1 MTTITTT
8 QTTQP
13 SGPAHGTMRA
23 ALAYPHFRRLLGALA
38 VSQAGDWLY
47 NLALLA
53 LVFSRTHSPAWLSV
67 TTAARVLPVVVLGPI
82 GGVLADRYN
91 RKRLMVASDILRV
104 GFMLALAAVAAL
116 GLPVLLA
123 PMLAAATTAVGSVY
137 PSCVAAATPGLVPDA
152 DLPGANALRSAV
164 NATCVIV
171 GPGLGAAL
179 LLVGSPAI
187 AIAINAVT
195 FAVSAGLVAALP
207 GGEYFQPE
215 RRPETERPSAL
226 AEITEGVKAL
236 RAEPIAVRLVGA
248 DIVSSTV
255 YGVLTVLLLLVAR
268 RLGDSAEGYGLMLA
282 GLGLGGVIATPLSTR
297 LARIDR
303 SGLVVGGA
311 LVAVGAP
318 MFVLATTHHI
328 AVAIGAVVV
337 TGIGSVLVE
346 VLADTALQRQLPPAV
361 LGRAYGFAFP
371 ASIAGIVVGSLVASP
386 LLALLGTTGT
396 LVVTGALVTAYAA
409 VVAGA
414 GRRLAAPVKALVS
427 WA

>member
-1 MTTITTT
+1 
-8 QTTQP
+8 
-13 SGPAHGTMRA
+13 
-23 ALAYPHFRRLLGALA
+23 
-38 VSQAGDWLY
+38 
-47 NLALLA
+47 
-53 LVFSRTHSPAWLSV
+53 
-67 TTAARVLPVVVLGPI
+67 VLGPL

-91 RKRLMVASDILRV
+91 RKRLMVASDSLRV
-104 GFMLALAAVAAL
+104 GFMLALATVAAL

-123 PMLAAATTAVGSVY
+123 PVLAAATTAVGSVY
-137 PSCVAAATPGLVPDA
+137 PSCIAAATPGLVTDA

-179 LLVGSPAI
+179 LLIGSPAV
-187 AIAINAVT
+187 AIAVNAAT

-207 GGEYFQPE
+207 GGERFQPAS
-215 RRPETERPSAL
+215 RPETDRPSAL
-226 AEITEGVKAL
+226 AEISEGVKAL
-236 RAEPIAVRLVGA
+236 RAEPVAVRLVGA
-248 DIVSSTV
+248 DIMSSTV

-268 RLGDSAEGYGLMLA
+268 RLGDGAQGYGLMLA

-297 LARIDR
+297 LARIDS

-311 LVAVGAP
+311 LLAVGAP
-318 MFVLATTHHI
+318 LFVLATTHLI
-328 AVAIGAVVV
+328 AVAITAVVV

-386 LLALLGTTGT
+386 LMALLGTTGT

-414 GRRLAAPVKALVS
+414 GRRLAAPVRALVS

>member
-1 MTTITTT
+1 
-8 QTTQP
+8 
-13 SGPAHGTMRA
+13 MRA
-23 ALAYPHFRRLLGALA
+23 ALTCRDFRRLLAALA

-53 LVFSRTHSPAWLSV
+53 LVYSRTHSAAWLSL
-67 TTAARVLPVVVLGPI
+67 TTASRVLPVVVLGPI

-91 RKRLMVASDILRV
+91 RKRLMVASDVLRV
-104 GFMLALAAVAAL
+104 GVMLALAAVAAL

-123 PMLAAATTAVGSVY
+123 PVLAAATTAAGSVY

-164 NATCVIV
+164 NATCIIV
-171 GPGLGAAL
+171 GPGIGAGL
-179 LLVGSPAI
+179 LLIGSPAV

-195 FAVSAGLVAALP
+195 FAVSAGLVTALP
-207 GGEYFQPE
+207 GTERFQPASH
-215 RRPETERPSAL
+215 PETERPSAL
-226 AEITEGVKAL
+226 EEFAAGARAL
-236 RAEPIAVRLVGA
+236 RAEPAAVRLVGA
-248 DIVSSTV
+248 DIVSSAV

-268 RLGDSAEGYGLMLA
+268 RLGDGAQGYGLLIA

-303 SGLVVGGA
+303 SGLVVAGA

-318 MFVLATTHHI
+318 MFVLATTHRVG
-328 AVAIGAVVV
+328 VAFAAVVV
-337 TGIGSVLVE
+337 SGIGSVLVE
-346 VLADTALQRQLPPAV
+346 ILADTSLQRRLPPAV

-371 ASIAGIVVGSLVASP
+371 ASIAGIVVGSLGASP

-396 LVVTGALVTAYAA
+396 LVVTGTLVTAYAA